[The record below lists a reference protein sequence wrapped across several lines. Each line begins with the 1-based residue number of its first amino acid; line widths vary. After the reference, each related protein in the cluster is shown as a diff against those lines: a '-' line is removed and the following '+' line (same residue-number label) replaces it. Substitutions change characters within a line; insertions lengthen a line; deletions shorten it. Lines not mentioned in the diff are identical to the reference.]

1 MLDCISNFGKLK
13 TNNMKNRL
21 TLIIAAAIL
30 LGFFA
35 FVGCERIDAGHV
47 GIKVKMAGN
56 EQGVQGVTAV
66 TGWCFYSRLTENI
79 YEFPTFVQHKEYAAK
94 KDDEGNVINDESF
107 VVNSKD
113 GSEFRVSPILNYSV
127 RADKVPSVFVK
138 YRRPLSDIENGF
150 IKTAVYDAF
159 RMATNKYTADSLI
172 SNRELF
178 ESRVRQ
184 ILEKQLSNEGFM
196 VNQFT
201 SNLVYPN
208 TFKNAIDAKNAAVQ
222 KAFQI
227 ENEVKQTEAQA
238 KISIV
243 RVEAEA
249 KIRVINAEAY
259 ANATLKEAEADAKAG
274 KLRLSYISPQ
284 YINYIIA
291 TTWDGKLPQYGTIP
305 TMFKDISRQ

>member
-1 MLDCISNFGKLK
+1 
-13 TNNMKNRL
+13 MKNKVRL
-21 TLIIAAAIL
+21 AIAGAIILA
-30 LGFFA
+30 FFA

-66 TGWCFYSRLTENI
+66 TGWCFYSRLTESI
-79 YEFPTFVQHKEYAAK
+79 YEFPTFVQHKEYNVE
-94 KDDEGNVINDESF
+94 KDEDGKVILDESF
-107 VVNSKD
+107 IVNSKD
-113 GSEFRVSPILNYSV
+113 GSEFHVSPILNYSV
-127 RADKVPSVFVK
+127 RPEKVPYVFAK
-138 YRRPLSDIENGF
+138 YRKPLKDIENGF

-178 ESRVRQ
+178 ESKVRQ
-184 ILEKQLSNEGFM
+184 ILEKQLNSEGFM

-201 SNLVYPN
+201 SNLVYPK
-208 TFKNAIDAKNAAVQ
+208 TFKQAIDAKNAAVQ

-243 RVEAEA
+243 KVEAAA

-274 KLRLSYISPQ
+274 KLRLSYISPT

-291 TTWDGKLPQYGTIP
+291 STWDGKLPQYGTVP
-305 TMFKDISRQ
+305 SMFKDIGR